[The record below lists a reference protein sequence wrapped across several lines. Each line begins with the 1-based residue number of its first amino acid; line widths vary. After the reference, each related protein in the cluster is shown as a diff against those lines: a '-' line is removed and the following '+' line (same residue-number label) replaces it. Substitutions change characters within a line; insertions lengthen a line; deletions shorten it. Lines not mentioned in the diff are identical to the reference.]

1 MSYDGRTAET
11 GFNFKTGTTCYTK
24 ICILKTTPVTVS
36 VVLCYFNYLRVYVAT
51 TDCYVSLFF
60 ILRFCFLVFV
70 ILLHS
75 VVECPVIHRLISCSC
90 AVSAEVVLANHFPKK
105 ILFFSLEIAGSRRGD
120 LLHEA
125 RF

>member
-51 TDCYVSLFF
+51 TDCYVSIFYFAFLFF
-60 ILRFCFLVFV
+60 SFCHSSSFSSRMSRNPSNFNFL
-70 ILLHS
+70 LLCCERRGRARQS
-75 VVECPVIHRLISCSC
+75 
-90 AVSAEVVLANHFPKK
+90 FPKK
-105 ILFFSLEIAGSRRGD
+105 NFIFFSRNCRLAERR
-120 LLHEA
+120 LVT
-125 RF
+125 

>member
-51 TDCYVSLFF
+51 TDCYVSIFYFAFLFF
-60 ILRFCFLVFV
+60 SFC
-70 ILLHS
+70 HS
-75 VVECPVIHRLISCSC
+75 SSFSSRMSRNPSYLISCSC